1 MSRVRAYVPVLLVA
15 RCGCADGAR
24 LQPGANRPS
33 TPRRVSLPTPP
44 APADVTTPESAVS
57 AYLDWTSYAYALGNS
72 EVASNTM
79 GANEEVRV
87 NSYVQLNKEKQRR
100 ISQVLVSFKTRSAS
114 VEGTRATLVAA
125 EVWKYRYLSADGA
138 KAITDDVHGELRDDL
153 PRGTGQAEHVG
164 RRVRRSSATQ
174 PGSLDVVETR
184 LIVTCAGERPYRE
197 LAQVETPPKH
207 SLGYRGYKALETNG
221 RTGLNLVSP

>member
-15 RCGCADGAR
+15 VAVALTVLGCAGSQLPVDSSG
-24 LQPGANRPS
+24 
-33 TPRRVSLPTPP
+33 VSPPTPP

-87 NSYVQLNKEKQRR
+87 NSFVQLNKEKQRR

-114 VEGTRATLVAA
+114 VEGTRATLGAA

-138 KAITDDVHGELRDDL
+138 KAITE
-153 PRGTGQAEHVG
+153 TYTASYETTYHV
-164 RRVRRSSATQ
+164 VLVKPNTW
-174 PGSLDVVETR
+174 VVESVEA
-184 LIVTCAGERPYRE
+184 LP
-197 LAQVETPPKH
+197 LSQV
-207 SLGYRGYKALETNG
+207 R
-221 RTGLNLVSP
+221 